1 MLTGSIFTH
10 AKERGFATLRVG
22 VESVMTSRRRGFS
35 GPWLLAGLLVILF
48 GFSLSGCLFPGVES
62 ESGAVASDDQRAAD
76 QRETVYVNIRNFR
89 FHPGDLEIAA
99 GTRVVF
105 VNEDDVEH
113 NVVQTSTRRVGAE
126 PPLFESPVLEQGD
139 RWAFIFERAGE
150 YPIICTVDAH
160 QLMGMVGRIV
170 VVDE

>member
-1 MLTGSIFTH
+1 
-10 AKERGFATLRVG
+10 
-22 VESVMTSRRRGFS
+22 MTSRRRGFS